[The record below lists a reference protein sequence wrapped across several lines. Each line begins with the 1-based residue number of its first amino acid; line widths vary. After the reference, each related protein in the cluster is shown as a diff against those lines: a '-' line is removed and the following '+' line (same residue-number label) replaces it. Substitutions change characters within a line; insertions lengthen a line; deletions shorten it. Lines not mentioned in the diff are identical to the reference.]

1 VAFVASPN
9 LKPALSNLIAS
20 WRRMIFWRSE
30 VGAARLHFS
39 MTSSNRS
46 TRSSSPIP
54 YRAIAA
60 NAEQAN
66 SAKAA
71 GSKTTRSF
79 LF

>member
-1 VAFVASPN
+1 VAFVAFPN
-9 LKPALSNLIAS
+9 LKTSLSNLIAS

-39 MTSSNRS
+39 MTSGNRS
-46 TRSSSPIP
+46 TRSSSLIP
-54 YRAIAA
+54 YWAIAA

-66 SAKAA
+66 SVKGT